1 MHDVMKINEKHE
13 NGGPAGDR
21 YSSGAALSVH
31 QLHAWNLLFPP
42 GFLLVFS
49 HGFFS
54 HFLRVEIAFDETI
67 FILQLFLCTRTQK
80 LAQRTWS
87 GRRGSEIECTDA
99 NILAIACSACTFYGT
114 ALGSASGDV
123 LRARG
128 DADGDADTRRSA
140 VPVRAVTEAADDG
153 TASRFALGGRGC
165 DDVDDEVACER
176 GGDGAGTVSDGRGE

>member
-1 MHDVMKINEKHE
+1 MQCERMTRCSSQITVQYSRKRKHKQ
-13 NGGPAGDR
+13 NGDHYTSR
-21 YSSGAALSVH
+21 
-31 QLHAWNLLFPP
+31 F
-42 GFLLVFS
+42 
-49 HGFFS
+49 
-54 HFLRVEIAFDETI
+54 R
-67 FILQLFLCTRTQK
+67 
-80 LAQRTWS
+80 
-87 GRRGSEIECTDA
+87 
-99 NILAIACSACTFYGT
+99 YGT

-123 LRARG
+123 WRARG